1 MNYAFSAKRIPTYT
15 RAPIAMP
22 TRFTSPFFPN
32 PNALEKTM
40 NSNDVAIAT
49 FTSRTQAEDAIH
61 KLAAKGFDIS
71 NLSIVGR
78 GYHTEEKVI
87 GFYNTADRIKF
98 WGKNGAFWGGLWGL
112 FAGGLFMTVPL
123 IGPVMVLG
131 HLGAMVLAAVE
142 GAAIVGGISALGAAL
157 VGIGVPEDSV
167 IRYEEVLK
175 ADGFLVFAHGSA
187 EQVRDA
193 EKILQMVGSSQV
205 DIHEGFHAA
214 NSDHSN
220 QITAQ
225 QHAA

>member
-1 MNYAFSAKRIPTYT
+1 MLLIGALTAMTVSMRFAYARFS
-15 RAPIAMP
+15 
-22 TRFTSPFFPN
+22 N

-40 NSNDVAIAT
+40 NINDVAIAT
-49 FTSRTQAEDAIH
+49 FASRSQAEDAIH
-61 KLAAKGFDIS
+61 KLGSAGFDIS

-87 GFYNTADRIKF
+87 GFYNTGDRIKF

-112 FAGGLFMTVPL
+112 FAGGLFMTVPM

-131 HLGAMVLAAVE
+131 YFGSMVVAAVE
-142 GAAIVGGISALGAAL
+142 GAAIVGGLSALGAGL
-157 VGIGVPEDSV
+157 VGIGVPKDSV

-187 EQVRDA
+187 EQVRNA
-193 EKILQMVGSSQV
+193 EKVLQMVGSSQV
-205 DIHEGFHAA
+205 DMHEGSYAP
-214 NSDHSN
+214 NTDHDN

-225 QHAA
+225 HHAA

>member
-1 MNYAFSAKRIPTYT
+1 MNI
-15 RAPIAMP
+15 
-22 TRFTSPFFPN
+22 
-32 PNALEKTM
+32 
-40 NSNDVAIAT
+40 NDVAIAT

-61 KLAAKGFDIS
+61 KLAGAGFDIS

-87 GFYNTADRIKF
+87 GFYNAGDRIKF

-112 FAGGLFMTVPL
+112 FAGGLFMTVPI

-131 HLGAMVLAAVE
+131 HFGAMVIAALE

-157 VGIGVPEDSV
+157 VGIGVPKDSV
-167 IRYEEVLK
+167 VHYEEVLK

-187 EQVRDA
+187 EQIRDA

-205 DIHEGFHAA
+205 DMHEGLQSA
-214 NSDHSN
+214 NSDHGN
-220 QITAQ
+220 QVTAQ
-225 QHAA
+225 HHAA